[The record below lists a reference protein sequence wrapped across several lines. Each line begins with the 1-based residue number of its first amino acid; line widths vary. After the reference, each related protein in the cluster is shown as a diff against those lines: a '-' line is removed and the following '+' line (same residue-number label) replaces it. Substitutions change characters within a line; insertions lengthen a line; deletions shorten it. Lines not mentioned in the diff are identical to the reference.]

1 MLSPSKMGFHGF
13 ERNNGYPL
21 AVFGSEGLVGHIT
34 RHGLHEGIHLG
45 SRGGIFRGML
55 RPQPRTEYGYD
66 HISFHCSIRFKSCP
80 MRARFND
87 VAKQRG
93 TVRDL
98 FALFLK

>member
-1 MLSPSKMGFHGF
+1 
-13 ERNNGYPL
+13 
-21 AVFGSEGLVGHIT
+21 
-34 RHGLHEGIHLG
+34 
-45 SRGGIFRGML
+45 ML